1 MNIWIS
7 YTWNGIKK
15 TNEENVIIAVKDATL
30 LKESLKNLDFAG
42 I

>member
-1 MNIWIS
+1 MNFI
-7 YTWNGIKK
+7 YLNRGIKK
-15 TNEENVIIAVKDATL
+15 TNEENVIIAVKEATL